1 MDFTQPGVRQF
12 NIVHSSREGDVDHTT
27 ANSFRRSECTSA
39 GKPVAQVGDEQ
50 VGVLAL
56 VPTMALV
63 SVL

>member
-1 MDFTQPGVRQF
+1 MDFTQPGVTQF
-12 NIVHSSREGDVDHTT
+12 NIVHSGREGDVDHTT
-27 ANSFRRSECTSA
+27 ANSFRRSECRSA

-56 VPTMALV
+56 VPTMALL